1 MQITLDETKYNIS
14 KRNTLDGVEVIAR
27 EKYKHCKCCK
37 KKIEVKRDDLVG
49 WYDSNKLWRSGY
61 FCREHKQ
68 LILKTLKLIAKG

>member
-14 KRNTLDGVEVIAR
+14 KRNTLDGIEVIAI
-27 EKYKHCKCCK
+27 EKYRHCKYCK
-37 KKIEVKRDDLVG
+37 KQIQVVRDDLIG

-68 LILKTLKLIAKG
+68 LILKTLKLIAKA